1 MIRRL
6 ATLAACAACAG
17 ALPFAAPAAAAP
29 LLITGGKV
37 ITNTGAPLEGG
48 DVLINDGRVQAVGRN
63 LAAPAGAVRID
74 ATGKWVTPGLFAV
87 ISRVGMAEV
96 GLDASGDIGVS
107 GDKPLSAAL
116 DAAPAFNPAAAAVA
130 VSRAGGVT
138 RAAIVPDSEGLF
150 AGRGAIVTLGGAEQ
164 SVLKPRAFMLL
175 YAGERGAG
183 AANGSRTA
191 FWPLLEGALDDALGY
206 PARYRGG
213 SNGAVLGELDAQAL
227 QPFAQGAAPILIA
240 ADRAADLR
248 QVLAL
253 KQRRPAL
260 KLAIVGGA
268 EAWRL
273 AGELAAARLPVVVD
287 PMLALPGRFEQL
299 GARLDNAA
307 LLEAAGVPVVIGLMP
322 GGDEAFQARLVTQY
336 AGNAVANGLAWDAAF
351 AAISS
356 RAAALLGFSDAGVL
370 RSGARADVAIWD
382 GDPLEVTSA
391 AERVFIDGA
400 EVELRTR
407 QDELF
412 ARYRTIVA
420 PAGGG
425 GAQPRD

>member
-1 MIRRL
+1 MNRRL
-6 ATLAACAACAG
+6 AALAALAG
-17 ALPFAAPAAAAP
+17 AVLFAAPAAAAP
-29 LLITGGKV
+29 VLITGGRI
-37 ITNTGAPLEGG
+37 ITNTGAPLEGA
-48 DVLINDGRVQAVGRN
+48 DVLLNDGRVQAVGRN

-74 ATGKWVTPGLFAV
+74 AAGKWVTPGLFAV

-96 GLDASGDIGVS
+96 GLDDSGDIGVS

-138 RAAIVPDSEGLF
+138 RAAIAPDSEGLF

-164 SVLKPRAFMLL
+164 AVLKPRAFMLL

-183 AANGSRTA
+183 VANGSRAA
-191 FWPLLEGALDDALGY
+191 FWPLLEGALEDALAY

-213 SNGAVLGELDAQAL
+213 QSGAVLGELDAQAL
-227 QPFAQGAAPILIA
+227 QPFALGQAPILIA

-248 QVLAL
+248 EVLAL

-307 LLEAAGVPVVIGLMP
+307 LLEAAGVPVVIGQTP
-322 GGDEAFQARLVTQY
+322 GGDEAFQARLITQY
-336 AGNAVANGLAWDAAF
+336 AGNAVANGLRWDAAF

-356 RAAALLGFSDAGVL
+356 RAAALLGLSDAGVL
-370 RSGARADVAIWD
+370 KPGARGDVVIWD
-382 GDPLEVTSA
+382 GDPLEVSSA

-400 EVELRTR
+400 ETPLRTR
-407 QDELF
+407 QDALL
-412 ARYRTIVA
+412 ARYRAIVT
-420 PAGGG
+420 PGGG
-425 GAQPRD
+425 PPPQQRD